1 MHDNNRLEKKK
12 YKKKNKRK
20 IAETS
25 VFNKV
30 RK

>member
-1 MHDNNRLEKKK
+1 MTITDWKKKK